1 MLKVTIRQ
9 DSLVEYFINA
19 KGEIVILVLVG
30 PHEISKVEGLSLSL
44 SRMVATAAGGFQQEI
59 RTGSRR

>member
-9 DSLVEYFINA
+9 DSLVEYFNA

-44 SRMVATAAGGFQQEI
+44 SRMVATAAGGFQEI